1 MKRARKFVDK
11 LLKDG
16 SRADVFEYALV
27 ASFIVLMAVALE
39 GAVMSK
45 IGNEFNTIT
54 NRF

>member
-1 MKRARKFVDK
+1 MNRARKFVDK
-11 LLKDG
+11 MLKNP

-27 ASFIVLMAVALE
+27 ASVIVLMAVVLE
-39 GAVMSK
+39 GALMSK